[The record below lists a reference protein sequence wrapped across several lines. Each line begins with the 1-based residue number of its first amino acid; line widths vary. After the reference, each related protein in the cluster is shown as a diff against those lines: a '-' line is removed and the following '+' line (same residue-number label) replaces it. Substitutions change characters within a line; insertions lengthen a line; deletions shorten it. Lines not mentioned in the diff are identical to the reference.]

1 MARLDKHSQLDAVW
15 LSEVAEME
23 RGSGGE
29 VKKEGSRDGGV
40 SRRVDVP
47 DSVDVLDGVADLLAE
62 LFLIE
67 LHLQTKRGRQ
77 EGFSTHTLSVTDP

>member
-1 MARLDKHSQLDAVW
+1 
-15 LSEVAEME
+15 ME

-77 EGFSTHTLSVTDP
+77 

>member
-1 MARLDKHSQLDAVW
+1 
-15 LSEVAEME
+15 ME

-29 VKKEGSRDGGV
+29 VKREGNRDGGV
-40 SRRVDVP
+40 SRRADVP

-67 LHLQTKRGRQ
+67 FHLQTKRGRQ
-77 EGFSTHTLSVTDP
+77 KGFSTHTLSLTDP